1 MTELN
6 EYECEILD
14 TMLEAFGVPD
24 SLTRAQL
31 MNLFEHDEASAFA
44 MVQILIREGLI
55 AETGKHGDYELP
67 EKVVLKPKGDKFLKQ
82 GGFMRRHKLEQEK
95 PVEVGGT
102 LFKLQQQNMKLQN
115 LKLENERE
123 LVELRGTINNLQI
136 RQYIWWVLIVIALI
150 AGYLIGHK
158 SGVHVHSH
166 K

>member
-24 SLTRAQL
+24 SLTRLQL
-31 MNLFEHDEASAFA
+31 MNLFEQDEASAFA

-67 EKVVLKPKGDKFLKQ
+67 EKVILKPKGDKFLKQ

-166 K
+166 R

>member
-24 SLTRAQL
+24 SLTRLQL

-82 GGFMRRHKLEQEK
+82 GGFMRRYKQEQEK

>member
-24 SLTRAQL
+24 SLTRLQL
-31 MNLFEHDEASAFA
+31 MNLFEEDEASAFA

-82 GGFMRRHKLEQEK
+82 GGFMRRYKQEQEK